1 MTRPVCHTT
10 WVQEVVTKPLMVRW
24 CMEEDLEE
32 EKVEVEEEEVVDDD
46 DEYEVEE
53 EENNSIEDNGP
64 LLDARLLWDNL

>member
-1 MTRPVCHTT
+1 MCHTS

-24 CMEEDLEE
+24 CMEEELEE
-32 EKVEVEEEEVVDDD
+32 EKVEVEEEEVVVD
-46 DEYEVEE
+46 DEYEEE